1 MSRQA
6 AVPSSCTNKVI
17 IKPARLAPVFTRGHV
32 YQRVLSILRKG
43 NSDHSEPKQ
52 EEKRFSSC
60 SLTNPANVPAM
71 SSSSNWDTVPIN
83 MLTNSSVR
91 NQTVALFQQPI
102 PATCLSTPA
111 QQQEKVCTPKLD
123 GTAERHL
130 SALTDGL
137 RDNEIT
143 MLLSCGSTSG
153 PTDRTSVP
161 EGLLI
166 GGVTSSMT
174 ISESAIKDR
183 LETIKKIYCYDA
195 HRILNYLYNKYQ
207 LSLIDKADSCLLMD
221 VKIAGYLLSPED
233 PPNSLETLMQRYG
246 TDVVANR
253 AKSNINVQD
262 LSILADCLGSKL
274 KEYSLT
280 CVFDIEMKVAPI
292 LAGMEYY
299 GVLVNTSQLVTY
311 LDDLKSVIKSL
322 EVEARDT
329 VGHTFSLTSTSQLRE
344 VLFTELCLDRMCT
357 QSLQVTSVN
366 KVTSTSEAVLVQLSE
381 FHPLPGIV
389 LQYRQCLKV
398 KGFVE
403 SLLSHTSPA
412 GSLNP
417 KWLSDRTVTGRL
429 ACSSPNMQ
437 AFPKHSYS
445 YELPGI
451 LRPRVVSLDI
461 RSTIISRPGTS
472 FITLDFKSIELRLLA
487 HFSKDESLASIIAA
501 DASIDVFVSLASQW
515 LRLSPDRVTGKE
527 RERVKRVVYAIIYG
541 VGKEKLA
548 ELIQSTP
555 SSAQELVKSFLR
567 TYPGISNFMQKTL
580 DYCRSNKFCVS
591 LCGRKRWFPLICSTD
606 YQTKTSLERQAIN
619 FVIQGSAA
627 DVCKISMIRINNAL
641 SKTSPSA
648 KLLLQIHDEL
658 LYEVPNEDVPV
669 VTDLLKQVAES
680 PNLLKG
686 YCQPLIVP
694 LAVRISIGKNW
705 S

>member
-1 MSRQA
+1 
-6 AVPSSCTNKVI
+6 
-17 IKPARLAPVFTRGHV
+17 
-32 YQRVLSILRKG
+32 
-43 NSDHSEPKQ
+43 
-52 EEKRFSSC
+52 
-60 SLTNPANVPAM
+60 
-71 SSSSNWDTVPIN
+71 
-83 MLTNSSVR
+83 MLTNSS
-91 NQTVALFQQPI
+91 
-102 PATCLSTPA
+102 
-111 QQQEKVCTPKLD
+111 
-123 GTAERHL
+123 
-130 SALTDGL
+130 
-137 RDNEIT
+137 
-143 MLLSCGSTSG
+143 
-153 PTDRTSVP
+153 
-161 EGLLI
+161 
-166 GGVTSSMT
+166 
-174 ISESAIKDR
+174 
-183 LETIKKIYCYDA
+183 
-195 HRILNYLYNKYQ
+195 
-207 LSLIDKADSCLLMD
+207 DKADSCLLMD

-366 KVTSTSEAVLVQLSE
+366 KVTSTSEAV
-381 FHPLPGIV
+381 
-389 LQYRQCLKV
+389 V

-445 YELPGI
+445 YELPGN
-451 LRPRVVSLDI
+451 
-461 RSTIISRPGTS
+461 
-472 FITLDFKSIELRLLA
+472 FKSIELRLLA

-580 DYCRSNKFCVS
+580 DYCRKFCVS